1 MMDYA
6 FEKTNRILQDT
17 KKFGCTAQIKVRE
30 VLNFTDYKVF
40 L

>member
-1 MMDYA
+1 MVDHA
-6 FEKTNRILQDT
+6 FQKANRILQDT

-30 VLNFTDYKVF
+30 ILNFTDNKVF